1 MHHNNSLEHWDGYLF
16 HPELLSDQR
25 VGSPDRLLNAQAPA
39 AWYIKNSNTPSLLR
53 ADCKGGVLDYKRLR

>member
-39 AWYIKNSNTPSLLR
+39 A
-53 ADCKGGVLDYKRLR
+53 